1 MVVIYLITQPLLT
14 DFMKTIETNVIGKP
28 FSSSN
33 SAENTVLIVNKSIRK
48 HPIEETGRG

>member
-1 MVVIYLITQPLLT
+1 
-14 DFMKTIETNVIGKP
+14 MKTIETNVIGKP

-33 SAENTVLIVNKSIRK
+33 SVENTVLIAVNKSIRQ